1 MDYLIGPNARD
12 DVVLNYE
19 RRICRHR
26 TTKVSRGSAAGATT
40 MIDASALSSA
50 LHLDDD
56 RRFSIKLEE
65 TFEVEMVHND
75 DKCYFHN

>member
-1 MDYLIGPNARD
+1 MDVAGLKKEMFLGQHHTVDYFIGPNARD

-40 MIDASALSSA
+40 IEVSATGL
-50 LHLDDD
+50 
-56 RRFSIKLEE
+56 
-65 TFEVEMVHND
+65 T
-75 DKCYFHN
+75 